1 MRHLALCAV
10 ALAALAAP
18 VAAQPAASR
27 PAPPPPP
34 GPRAPTFQVKG
45 IHAFLYF
52 HKTGG
57 FGDRDLTDGQTA
69 LWNTIIGEGDA
80 GLPAT
85 SMLVKVEVG
94 GPNFAS
100 APGKLTVVAK
110 AGKKTLAKQTFT
122 LGDYFDEGGQTI
134 TLPMLVTGVGCD
146 AVTLT
151 ATLAGKGVRGAATAT
166 VPFACGE

>member
-10 ALAALAAP
+10 VLAAAP
-18 VAAQPAASR
+18 AVAQPAASR
-27 PAPPPPP
+27 PAPPPLPP
-34 GPRAPTFQVKG
+34 PAFQIKG

-52 HKTGG
+52 HKTGT

-80 GLPAT
+80 GMPST
-85 SMLVKVEVG
+85 TMLVKVELG
-94 GPNFAS
+94 GPTFANQD
-100 APGKLTVVAK
+100 GKVVVVAK
-110 AGKKTLAKQTFT
+110 VGKKTLAKQTFAIV
-122 LGDYFDEGGQTI
+122 DYFEEGGHTI

-146 AVTLT
+146 EITLT
-151 ATLAGKGVRGAATAT
+151 ATLSGKGKKGAATAK